1 MAMYNIMLDA
11 DNLIGW
17 NQLQQ
22 VHIHIFRMPLEFVHI
37 PPKINQSQ
45 GQDMLVGIETF
56 GTLVGD
62 YLRHYNSSEIEFIDE
77 NIGKHII

>member
-1 MAMYNIMLDA
+1 MYNIMLDT

-22 VHIHIFRMPLEFVHI
+22 VYNVFYNVLMRLVHMLT
-37 PPKINQSQ
+37 KVNQSQ
-45 GQDMLVGIETF
+45 GQDMLVGIEQF

-62 YLRHYNSSEIEFIDE
+62 YLRQHNNSEIEVIDE
-77 NIGKHII
+77 NIGKDI